1 LLIHTSRTPR
11 NHHKNPSSSNQ
22 WSWSL
27 RGAPEADQEEEQG
40 CQEVGARWSAEPD
53 QAGQSYHRLKIKKE

>member
-27 RGAPEADQEEEQG
+27 RGAPGADQEEEQG

-53 QAGQSYHRLKIKKE
+53 QAGQSYHMLKIKKE